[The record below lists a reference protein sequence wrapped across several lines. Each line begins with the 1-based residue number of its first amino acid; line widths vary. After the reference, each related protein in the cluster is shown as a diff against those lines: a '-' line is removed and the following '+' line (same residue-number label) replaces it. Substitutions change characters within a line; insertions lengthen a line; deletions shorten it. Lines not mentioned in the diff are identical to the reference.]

1 MSAAMVG
8 LAMIDRRE
16 TVADLGWL
24 RLTGR
29 LAWLF

>member
-1 MSAAMVG
+1 MSAAMVR

-16 TVADLGWL
+16 AVADLGWL

-29 LAWLF
+29 LA

>member
-1 MSAAMVG
+1 MSAAMVR

-16 TVADLGWL
+16 AVADLGWL